1 MSLDDLK
8 SYPEELNPVQARDYT
23 TEAKGLV
30 TQQFKLAEVFNKYVQ
45 VMVDNKTELLEVIDN
60 LMQDRSLETA
70 VGAQLDII
78 GRIVGQER
86 QVLGLTI
93 TEYFGFDTA
102 LGSETYGTLDDSTV
116 GGFWRSL
123 SDPEFENQDLDDNE
137 YRLII
142 KMKIIRNSSNGNID
156 SFLQAAKIIYNV
168 DTLLYEEFGGTV
180 VIGIGRQFNTGSVLV
195 PGLDESA
202 LGVRYLPIPFGVKI
216 EYQDPLTFYAN
227 FLTQTYQQFIFGSG
241 SGLTT
246 QTLNQMFTFTRP
258 YTDTYFDINGDEQ
271 TASTNEPRFGHDELT
286 QEPLGLCIN
295 GPNEVLTH
303 TWGFEANESQG
314 TFNISITHD
323 NPSETEVVFIA
334 EGVGIKII
342 LFRED
347 TYWKVR
353 TEWGVAESYEAIIT
367 QATSDSIVANISYTV
382 AGVYFSIEDE
392 NRFAS
397 IVVANEQVNIRNFDM
412 RIGGSFTTNVGDVYE
427 HFNGKI
433 TEFSHFNPYTGSN
446 ERIVNNDIPITTE
459 EYEKILTEFDEPI
472 VT

>member
-142 KMKIIRNSSNGNID
+142 KMRIIRNSSNGNID
-156 SFLQAAKIIYNV
+156 SFLQAAEILYNV
-168 DTLLYEEFGGTV
+168 NTLTYTESGGAITLD
-180 VIGIGRQFNTGSVLV
+180 IGRAFNTGSVLV
-195 PGLDESA
+195 PGLDEA
-202 LGVRYLPIPFGVKI
+202 NLGVRYLPIPFG
-216 EYQDPLTFYAN
+216 
-227 FLTQTYQQFIFGSG
+227 
-241 SGLTT
+241 
-246 QTLNQMFTFTRP
+246 
-258 YTDTYFDINGDEQ
+258 
-271 TASTNEPRFGHDELT
+271 
-286 QEPLGLCIN
+286 
-295 GPNEVLTH
+295 
-303 TWGFEANESQG
+303 
-314 TFNISITHD
+314 
-323 NPSETEVVFIA
+323 
-334 EGVGIKII
+334 
-342 LFRED
+342 
-347 TYWKVR
+347 
-353 TEWGVAESYEAIIT
+353 
-367 QATSDSIVANISYTV
+367 
-382 AGVYFSIEDE
+382 
-392 NRFAS
+392 
-397 IVVANEQVNIRNFDM
+397 IRLDF
-412 RIGGSFTTNVGDVYE
+412 
-427 HFNGKI
+427 
-433 TEFSHFNPYTGSN
+433 
-446 ERIVNNDIPITTE
+446 E
-459 EYEKILTEFDEPI
+459 EY
-472 VT
+472 